1 MSQNKVI
8 LLLGTNLGDKKNN
21 LNSAKQYIIKEVGE
35 IIKESNILINK
46 AEDFTSNNLFYN
58 QKIEI
63 LTQLNP
69 FELLTAVKLIENK
82 IGRIYTTPIPNEIH
96 TDRLIDIDILN
107 FNHLLL
113 TSEKLTIPH
122 KQIKTRAF
130 INSLFFN

>member
-21 LNSAKQYIIKEVGE
+21 LNTAKQYIIKEVGE
-35 IIKESNILINK
+35 IKKESNVLINK

-69 FELLTAVKLIENK
+69 FEILKAIKLIENK
-82 IGRIYTTPIPNEIH
+82 IGRIYTTPIPNEVH

-107 FNHLLL
+107 FNCLLL
-113 TSEKLTIPH
+113 VSEKLTIPH

-130 INSLFFN
+130 VKSLFFN

>member
-21 LNSAKQYIIKEVGE
+21 LNTAKQYIIKEVGE
-35 IIKESNILINK
+35 IKKESNVLINK

-69 FELLTAVKLIENK
+69 FELLIAVKHIENK

-107 FNHLLL
+107 FNHLSL
-113 TSEKLTIPH
+113 TSKKLTIPH

-130 INSLFFN
+130 INSLYFN